1 MDDNIFL
8 ALNYVIYSP
17 ASKPDPISI
26 TYTEDNTELNLFSTI
41 IYIYIY
47 IYLLVIQ
54 LQLIKYL
61 LLNWMLRALNLSDFL
76 EDFSSTVKDHWD

>member
-47 IYLLVIQ
+47 IY
-54 LQLIKYL
+54 
-61 LLNWMLRALNLSDFL
+61 
-76 EDFSSTVKDHWD
+76 

>member
-26 TYTEDNTELNLFSTI
+26 TYNEDNTELIII

-47 IYLLVIQ
+47 IYIFFFFC
-54 LQLIKYL
+54 YL
-61 LLNWMLRALNLSDFL
+61 KWID
-76 EDFSSTVKDHWD
+76 